1 MYEHNTNCVKRVAHE
16 KGNIYMH
23 AVYVCAR
30 VCGNFIYTLFRN
42 RTPSGCLRWHTVTS
56 INRYAVITQL
66 LCAIVKH
73 NNNWNDQLIMSLFSV
88 THLMYE

>member
-1 MYEHNTNCVKRVAHE
+1 MMYEHNTNCVKRVAHE

-42 RTPSGCLRWHTVTS
+42 RTPSGCLR
-56 INRYAVITQL
+56 
-66 LCAIVKH
+66 
-73 NNNWNDQLIMSLFSV
+73 
-88 THLMYE
+88 